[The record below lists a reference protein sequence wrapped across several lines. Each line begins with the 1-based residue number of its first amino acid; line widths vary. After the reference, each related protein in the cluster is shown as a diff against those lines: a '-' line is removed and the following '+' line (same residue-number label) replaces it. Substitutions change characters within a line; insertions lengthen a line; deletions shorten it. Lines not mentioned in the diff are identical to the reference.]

1 MPRKARVV
9 AAGYPHHITQR
20 GLDRRDVFVSPGD
33 RRLYLDLLFRY
44 AARYGTSIWGYCLM
58 TNHLDAVMVPEEADS
73 LGKLFKCTNADYSR
87 YFHLLHGGCGHFW
100 QSRYF
105 SCPMDDSYAWQALA
119 YVERNPVRAGIV
131 SSAEEYDWSSA
142 KAHATGS
149 DVSGQLDLGPW
160 NQMYTAP
167 RWREALRSS
176 LREEALAMRIREA
189 STLGFPLGEPGF
201 VGELEVKLG
210 QRIWRGPGGRRV
222 GRRSTPIGEVPG
234 HMVSVPSLGEI
245 G

>member
-1 MPRKARVV
+1 MHK
-9 AAGYPHHITQR
+9 R
-20 GLDRRDVFVSPGD
+20 GLFAILP
-33 RRLYLDLLFRY
+33 F
-44 AARYGTSIWGYCLM
+44 AARRVRTLLAI
-58 TNHLDAVMVPEEADS
+58 S
-73 LGKLFKCTNADYSR
+73 LF
-87 YFHLLHGGCGHFW
+87 LL
-100 QSRYF
+100 S
-105 SCPMDDSYAWQALA
+105 MDDSYAWQALA

-189 STLGFPLGEPGF
+189 STLGFPP
-201 VGELEVKLG
+201 
-210 QRIWRGPGGRRV
+210 RRTWI
-222 GRRSTPIGEVPG
+222 R
-234 HMVSVPSLGEI
+234 
-245 G
+245 